1 MATND
6 IPGSVRIR
14 CGEENAHRFDAIES
28 ASDFYETN
36 RSDSVA
42 YACDDIVRLADAI
55 EDILQEVDSVEE
67 RRTIADRLDRAVSF
81 NVDVFH
87 EVSVGEE

>member
-6 IPGSVRIR
+6 VPGSVRIR

-42 YACDDIVRLADAI
+42 YACDDVVRLADAI
-55 EDILQEVDSVEE
+55 EDVLQLVDSVEE
-67 RRTIADRLDRAVSF
+67 REAIAERFDRAVSF
-81 NVDVFH
+81 DVEVDVQ
-87 EVSVGEE
+87 VTVGEE